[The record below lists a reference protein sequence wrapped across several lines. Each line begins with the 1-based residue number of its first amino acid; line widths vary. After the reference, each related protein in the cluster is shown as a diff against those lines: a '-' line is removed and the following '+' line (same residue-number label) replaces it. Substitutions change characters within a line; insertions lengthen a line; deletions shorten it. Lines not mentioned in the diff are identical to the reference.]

1 MMKCTSIINSVF
13 QSITYFLIAEESK
26 DLVIVDCGDAMPI
39 IDFIQQNGLHL
50 KCILLT
56 HSHFDHIYGLNE
68 VLEQYPKTMVYTS
81 CKGNLGLYDT
91 RLNLS
96 QYSVE
101 HEPFRLLYKDNVCI
115 LQEDDCIS
123 FAGDQIRVVSTPGH
137 DWSCLSYI
145 VDGMVFTGDS
155 YIPGI
160 NVVASWP
167 KSNKTEARTS
177 LQRLKELE
185 RSGLMICPGHAI
197 GLS

>member
-1 MMKCTSIINSVF
+1 MMKRTSIINSVF
-13 QSITYFLIAEESK
+13 QSVTYFLIEEERRE
-26 DLVIVDCGDAMPI
+26 LAIVDCGDAMPI
-39 IDFIQQNGLHL
+39 IDFIRQNGLHL
-50 KCILLT
+50 ECILLT

-68 VLEQYPKTMVYTS
+68 VLEQYPETTVYTS
-81 CKGNLGLYDT
+81 SKGKLGLCDT

-101 HEPFRLLYKDNVCI
+101 HKPFRLLYKDNVSV
-115 LQEDDCIS
+115 LQEGDCIS
-123 FAGDQIRVVSTPGH
+123 FAGEQIRVISTPGH

-155 YIPGI
+155 YISGI
-160 NVVASWP
+160 NVVVSWP

-185 RSGLMICPGHAI
+185 QSGLMICPGHAV